1 MIALTGSAKTETP
14 GCEAG
19 RPIVDQHLAGEYP
32 EGRALRQQRAGGGW
46 HMRR

>member
-1 MIALTGSAKTETP
+1 MIALTGSAKAETP
-14 GCEAG
+14 GFAAG
-19 RPIVDQHLAGEYP
+19 RPIIHKHPAGEYP

>member
-1 MIALTGSAKTETP
+1 MTHKSSVKTETP
-14 GCEAG
+14 SREAG
-19 RPIVDQHLAGEYP
+19 RPIILLYPAGEYS